1 MTRARVR
8 PRTVS
13 RRAASDRA
21 GERDG
26 FTLIEL
32 LVALAVFSLAALA
45 LLKLS
50 GENARAAADVETR
63 TVAAIVADNLAVGA
77 LTSVDPPAEGET
89 AGTTPMAGRDWRWRR
104 IVTATPDPD
113 MIRIEVKV
121 SEDGVWTSAEAVLF
135 RGRAQ

>member
-1 MTRARVR
+1 MTGRK
-8 PRTVS
+8 
-13 RRAASDRA
+13 
-21 GERDG
+21 G

-32 LVALAVFSLAALA
+32 LVALVVFSLAALA

-63 TVAAIVADNLAVGA
+63 TVAAIVADNLAVQA

-89 AGTTPMAGRDWRWRR
+89 AGTASMAGRDWRWRR

-113 MIRIEVKV
+113 MLRIEVKV
-121 SEDGVWTSAEAVLF
+121 SEDGVWTAAEAILF

>member
-1 MTRARVR
+1 MIRARIR
-8 PRTVS
+8 PQAA
-13 RRAASDRA
+13 RRREA
-21 GERDG
+21 GQRPG

-121 SEDGVWTSAEAVLF
+121 SEDGVWTSAEAVMF
-135 RGRAQ
+135 RGRAS

>member
-1 MTRARVR
+1 MTRR
-8 PRTVS
+8 
-13 RRAASDRA
+13 
-21 GERDG
+21 EG

-32 LVALAVFSLAALA
+32 LFALAVFSLAALA

-89 AGTTPMAGRDWRWRR
+89 AGATSMAGRDLRWRR
-104 IVTATPDPD
+104 TVSATADPD
-113 MIRIEVKV
+113 MIRIEVRV
-121 SEDGVWTSAEAVLF
+121 SEDGVWTAAEVISF

>member
-1 MTRARVR
+1 MTG
-8 PRTVS
+8 
-13 RRAASDRA
+13 RR
-21 GERDG
+21 G

-63 TVAAIVADNLAVGA
+63 TVAAIVADNLAVQA

-89 AGTTPMAGRDWRWRR
+89 AGTASMAGRDWRWRR

-113 MIRIEVKV
+113 MLRIEVKV
-121 SEDGVWTSAEAVLF
+121 SEDGVWTAAEAILF

>member
-1 MTRARVR
+1 MIRARIR
-8 PRTVS
+8 PQAA
-13 RRAASDRA
+13 RRREA
-21 GERDG
+21 GQRPG

-113 MIRIEVKV
+113 MIRIEVRV
-121 SEDGVWTSAEAVLF
+121 SEDGVWTSAEAVMF
-135 RGRAQ
+135 RGRAS

>member
-1 MTRARVR
+1 MIRARIR
-8 PRTVS
+8 PQAA
-13 RRAASDRA
+13 RRRGA
-21 GERDG
+21 GQRPG

-89 AGTTPMAGRDWRWRR
+89 AGTMPMAGRDWRWRR

-121 SEDGVWTSAEAVLF
+121 SEDGVWTSAEAVMF
-135 RGRAQ
+135 RGRAS

>member
-1 MTRARVR
+1 MTR
-8 PRTVS
+8 
-13 RRAASDRA
+13 
-21 GERDG
+21 RDG

-63 TVAAIVADNLAVGA
+63 TVAAIVADNLAVTA
-77 LTSVDPPAEGET
+77 LTSVDPPPEGET
-89 AGTTPMAGRDWRWRR
+89 TGTTPMAGRDWRWRR
-104 IVTATPDPD
+104 IVTATPDPA

-121 SEDGVWTSAEAVLF
+121 SEDGVWTAAEAVLF
-135 RGRAQ
+135 RGRAR